1 MRSLGKA
8 IANLVAKKGEMPVPY
23 ARDGVGSGRL
33 FGGGT
38 RDRETQIRSIEHN
51 GLLFSIVNRTSTAL
65 ASVQWHLYR
74 QTPNRD
80 VTTDRVEVFNH
91 AALDLLRKPNTFMSR
106 YQLFE
111 SVQQHIDLSGE
122 GYVVLAK
129 SKLLGIPLEM
139 WPVIPN
145 RIEPVP
151 SSTKFLAGWL
161 YTGPNGEQIPLENDE
176 VIQIRMPHPRDPYRG
191 LGPVQSML
199 TELDS
204 YRYSTEWN
212 RNFFLNSARPDG
224 IIKVPKNLG
233 DGEWEKLV
241 LRWNE
246 QHKGVQRA
254 HRVAVLEEADWI
266 PNQMSL
272 VDMQFVELQ
281 TQSRD
286 RLLEAFGLSGSM
298 IGVVEDVNRANAE
311 SAKAMFAE
319 YLTVPRAERWK
330 DQLFA
335 RLLPMYGETAS
346 GLEFD
351 YDSPVPADVELDNS
365 TRTSKSMA
373 ALNLVNAGYDPDD
386 VLDAVDLPKM
396 KYVGKPA
403 SATPPAFDPTQPV
416 APDNP
421 VPVPPS
427 NLRLVHKIS
436 PHVHNDDG
444 EDDIDTSD
452 IDLTTVDEQWQ
463 SAVQRTAG
471 DYVNT
476 VVPIQRKDLLG
487 QITAHVDAGK
497 IAALAALS
505 VDSDD
510 GAALLLDAMTMMA
523 GQAGD
528 QVVVEA
534 MKQGVDGVQPH
545 MPKTKPMSTM
555 ADVTAGL
562 LARELAV
569 SAGRQAMRVYHD
581 GMTGQQV
588 ADIVEAFLV
597 GLSDANAR
605 MQLGGALSAAQ
616 NQARLATYVGTAQDG
631 GPIASLY
638 AVEILDRNT
647 CAPCREIDGRFVG
660 NAVDDQTTDE
670 VNSLYPNGGY
680 VNCAGGSRCR
690 GTITGVWRSRAV
702 SEEGGE

>member
-1 MRSLGKA
+1 MRSLGRS

-38 RDRETQIRSIEHN
+38 RDRETQLRTIEHN

-65 ASVQWHLYR
+65 ASVEWHLYQ
-74 QTPNRD
+74 QTPDRST
-80 VTTDRVEVFNH
+80 TTDRVEVFNH
-91 AALDLLRKPNTFMSR
+91 AALDLLRKPNKYMSR

-122 GYVVLAK
+122 GYIVLAK

-139 WPVIPN
+139 WPVMPN

-176 VIQIRMPHPRDPYRG
+176 VIQIKMPHPRDPYRG

-204 YRYSTEWN
+204 YKYSVEWN

-224 IIKVPKNLG
+224 IIKVPKNL
-233 DGEWEKLV
+233 DDDEWNQLV
-241 LRWNE
+241 KRWNE

-254 HRVAVLEEADWI
+254 HRVAVLEEAEWV
-266 PNQMSL
+266 PNQMTL
-272 VDMQFVELQ
+272 ADMQFVELQ

-319 YLTVPRAERWK
+319 YLTVPRADRWK

-335 RLLPMYGETAS
+335 RLLPMYGDTAS

-351 YDSPVPADVELDNS
+351 YDSPVPKDIELDNA

-403 SATPPAFDPTQPV
+403 SIVSPANADPGQPGSPED
-416 APDNP
+416 AEPK
-421 VPVPPS
+421 PPS
-427 NLRLVHKIS
+427 NLRLVHKLS
-436 PHVHNDDG
+436 PHVHNDG
-444 EDDIDTSD
+444 EDDLDTSD
-452 IDLTTVDEQWQ
+452 VDLTTVDEQWQ
-463 SAVQRTAG
+463 AAVQRTTS

-476 VVPIQRKDLLG
+476 IVPIQRKDLLG

-497 IAALAALS
+497 IAALAALV

-510 GAALLLDAMTMMA
+510 GAALLLAAMTA
-523 GQAGD
+523 LARQAGH
-528 QVVVEA
+528 QVVMEA
-534 MKQGVDGVQPH
+534 LKQGVDGVEPA
-545 MPKTKPMSTM
+545 MPKGKRLSVM

-569 SAGRQAMRVYHD
+569 SAGRHAMRVFHE

-597 GLSDANAR
+597 GLSDANAE

-616 NQARLATYVGTAQDG
+616 NAARLATYLDAAQNN
-631 GPIASLY
+631 GPIAALY
-638 AVEILDRNT
+638 AVEVLDKNT

-660 NAVDDQTTDE
+660 TAADEQTTDE

-690 GTITGVWRSRAV
+690 GTITGVWRPKAV
-702 SEEGGE
+702 SEDGE